1 MKRSAI
7 GWDELYL
14 HLSHTIRI
22 TNTWIL
28 LVNIFSEGHCSY
40 SRCEFGEHPPGT
52 PHSYEVFDVTKNLPK
67 VELFPVLWADEGA
80 DLDTT
85 NAEKFKD
92 AIVKPTN
99 IVLGLS
105 IALGMV
111 LGAVLV
117 VVGIIC
123 LRRRRSQAYQEPV
136 RISSVTKTH

>member
-1 MKRSAI
+1 MNNYK
-7 GWDELYL
+7 GF
-14 HLSHTIRI
+14 TI
-22 TNTWIL
+22 
-28 LVNIFSEGHCSY
+28 
-40 SRCEFGEHPPGT
+40 
-52 PHSYEVFDVTKNLPK
+52 TKNLPK

-85 NAEKFKD
+85 NADKFKD

-111 LGAVLV
+111 LGAILV
-117 VVGIIC
+117 IVGIIC

-136 RISSVTKTH
+136 RINSVTKTL